1 MRGGFET
8 RLVLLHEIRQMITH
22 FLRIYKM
29 TTNIEPGE
37 KKAVK
42 KEENC
47 HFFENLDQ
55 CTGLL
60 VRQIEFN
67 QCFLYTLG

>member
-29 TTNIEPGE
+29 TNIEPG
-37 KKAVK
+37 KKSCQE

-67 QCFLYTLG
+67 QCFFIYTLG

>member
-1 MRGGFET
+1 MRVGFET
-8 RLVLLHEIRQMITH
+8 RLVLHEINTPNDYAFSEDLQKRQI
-22 FLRIYKM
+22 L
-29 TTNIEPGE
+29 NLE